1 MKMKNK
7 NKIIKK
13 KPMWLHECN
22 LFFVNGCSMYCEK
35 YVPGVPYSSC
45 KHRKILCM
53 IISND
58 LDKV

>member
-1 MKMKNK
+1 MKNK
-7 NKIIKK
+7 IVKK

-22 LFFVNGCSMYCEK
+22 LFFVNGCRMYCTE
-35 YVPGVPYSSC
+35 YINGVPYSSC
-45 KHRKILCM
+45 KHRKILCT